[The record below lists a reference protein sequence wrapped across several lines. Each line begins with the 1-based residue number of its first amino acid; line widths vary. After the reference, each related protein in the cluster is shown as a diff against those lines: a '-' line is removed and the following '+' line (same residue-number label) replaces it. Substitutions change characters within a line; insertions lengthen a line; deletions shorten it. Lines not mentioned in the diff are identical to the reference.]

1 MSSILS
7 ALILMRGEMRELASG
22 FVFIFW
28 IVIVSPGGAAV
39 GGELYKFPTME
50 MCEARREMVEL
61 TVTLPGLTV
70 SSNCYPAAI
79 PPEEIEGLPV

>member
-1 MSSILS
+1 
-7 ALILMRGEMRELASG
+7 MRELASG

-28 IVIVSPGGAAV
+28 IVVVSPDGTAV
-39 GGELYKFPTME
+39 VGQLYKFPTVE

-70 SSNCYPAAI
+70 SPNCYPAAI
-79 PPEEIEGLPV
+79 PPKEIEGLPV